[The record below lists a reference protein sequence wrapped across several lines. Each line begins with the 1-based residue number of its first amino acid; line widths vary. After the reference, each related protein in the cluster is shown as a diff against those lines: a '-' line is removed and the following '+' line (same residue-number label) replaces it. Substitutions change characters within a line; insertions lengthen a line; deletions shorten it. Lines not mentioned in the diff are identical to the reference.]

1 MDAGLGGSV
10 SDWELKEETVTA
22 RQWVRSWR
30 QEFYT
35 DYGEVFRMVAH
46 MERITLL
53 PNGTYM
59 REQLPCIER
68 TMHDVAGV
76 DGVLKLQ
83 AIMTDLI
90 NTWRLEDKAKLSDN
104 AAHGGVING

>member
-1 MDAGLGGSV
+1 M
-10 SDWELKEETVTA
+10 SDWELKEEAVTA

-30 QEFYT
+30 QEFFT
-35 DYGEVFRMVAH
+35 DFGQGFRMVAH

-68 TMHDVAGV
+68 TMDNVASV
-76 DGVLKLQ
+76 DSVLKLQ
-83 AIMTDLI
+83 TIMTDLI
-90 NTWRLEDKAKLSDN
+90 NIWRLEDNAKLSDN
-104 AAHGGVING
+104 AAHGGIVNG